1 MFELI
6 HESGFGAW
14 TTLLFTVAGAA
25 AITTIGLRR
34 RRPGSVAAAWAVV
47 VLASGALGF
56 ATGQRKVDQGLR
68 MVMHETPAPT
78 PAPGAETPPPSL
90 HHPGRDPGLAVQM
103 MSRGTREASGNLLL
117 AGACA
122 LVLSL
127 VGGVLSVVQREP
139 KTQG

>member
-25 AITTIGLRR
+25 AITTVGLRR

-56 ATGQRKVDQGLR
+56 ATGQRMVDKGLR
-68 MVMHETPAPT
+68 HVMEAPAPAQT
-78 PAPGAETPPPSL
+78 AEGEAAAAPSV
-90 HHPGRDPGLAVQM
+90 HHPGRDPGLALQM
-103 MSRGTREASGNLLL
+103 MSIGTREASGNLLL
-117 AGACA
+117 AGGCA

-127 VGGVLSVVQREP
+127 LGGVLALVTKEP
-139 KTQG
+139 KA